1 MSNQAISAKNV
12 TKRRDKRHTSTA
24 RKPEMC
30 TRRCPLGIAILFVVT
45 PFPVT
50 ASEADA
56 LAISAKIQSRFLP
69 FGTILE
75 PIYASATSNQIID
88 YTDCG
93 DSALWT
99 GAYLAA
105 EAFRYN
111 VTQSADALNNVRS
124 ALAGLQGLAD
134 VTGDNRL
141 ARCMVRVDSQYA
153 ASISNQESSNTI
165 HQTPTWIW
173 VDNTSRD
180 ELVGAFFGLGAAF
193 DLVNDS
199 SVRSDIGDLATLLLG
214 FIADHEWSPN
224 DDISNTFLVRPEEL
238 HMLLVVDSHVN
249 PGNHVSGP
257 LLMPPLDIGVDID
270 VLDNSSYYKFNLD
283 YMTFF
288 NLVRLG
294 NDSSFL
300 SAYQIVRNY
309 TTSHQNAFFD
319 MVDRALQGPNSGRDS
334 EARELLDEWLLRPVR
349 DPYVDLTNTVEVCGS
364 EACSPVPVPLRPPT
378 DFLWQRDPFQL
389 TGGGTSTIES
399 PGIDYILPYWMGRY
413 YGVISPDSVQSAAA
427 PSLAVAP
434 GSLATMYGSN
444 LAAGNTAATALPLP
458 ISLGGLTL
466 SVTDATGAQLP
477 AALNFV
483 SPGQVN
489 FVVPSGAALGDATF
503 TASNGSTSQTATTL
517 IQNVAPTLFSMSGTG
532 MGVAAATALEV
543 PTAQPQQQTPVS
555 VFECTASGCT
565 PVPINVG
572 VSGTVYLTL
581 YGTGIRNLSSLANV
595 QVTVAGLSVPV
606 QYAGAQ
612 PSFPGLDQVNVS
624 LPAALRGA
632 GDANVVL
639 TLDGQVSNT
648 VMVNIQ

>member
-1 MSNQAISAKNV
+1 
-12 TKRRDKRHTSTA
+12 
-24 RKPEMC
+24 MC
-30 TRRCPLGIAILFVVT
+30 PRRCPLGIPILFIVT
-45 PFPVT
+45 AFPVT

-124 ALAGLQGLAD
+124 ALAGLKALSD

-141 ARCMVRVDSQYA
+141 ARCMALANSPYA
-153 ASISNQESSNTI
+153 ASISSQESSNTI
-165 HQTPTWIW
+165 NQNPPWIW

-180 ELVGAFFGLGAAF
+180 EVVGAFFGLGAAF

-199 SVRSDIGDLATLLLG
+199 TVRSDISDLATLLLG

-224 DDISNTFLVRPEEL
+224 DDITNTFVVRPEEL
-238 HMLLVVDSHVN
+238 HMLLVVASHVN
-249 PGNHVSGP
+249 PSNKVSGP
-257 LLMPPLDIGVDID
+257 LLVPPLDSGVDID
-270 VLDNSSYYKFNLD
+270 VLSNSSYFKFNLD
-283 YMTFF
+283 FMSFF

-300 SAYQIVRNY
+300 NAYEIVRNY
-309 TTSHQNAFFD
+309 TASHQNAFFD
-319 MVDRALQGPNSGRDS
+319 MIDCALQGPNSRRDA
-334 EARELLDEWLLRPVR
+334 EARELLDEWLLRPAR
-349 DPYVDLTNTVEVCGS
+349 DPYVDLTNTVKVCGS

-378 DFLWQRDPFQL
+378 DYLWQRDPFQL
-389 TGGGTSTIES
+389 TGGGSSTVES

-413 YGVISPDSVQSAAA
+413 YGVISPDSVQSSAA
-427 PSLAVAP
+427 PSVAVAP

-444 LAAGNTAATALPLP
+444 LAAGNMPASALPLP
-458 ISLGGLTL
+458 TSLGGLTL

-477 AALNFV
+477 AALDFV
-483 SPGQVN
+483 SPNQVN
-489 FVVPSGAALGDATF
+489 FVIPGGAALGDATF
-503 TASNGSTSQTATTL
+503 TATYGSTSQATTTL

-555 VFECTASGCT
+555 VFECAASGCT

-572 VSGTVYLTL
+572 VSGTIYLTL

-595 QVTVAGLSVPV
+595 QVTIGGLSVPV

-624 LPAALRGA
+624 LPAALNGA

-639 TLDGQVSNT
+639 TIDGQTSNT